1 MEDRDLMLYS
11 YLKGKGGGGG
21 GGGEKPLK
29 ILDYQEVR
37 SGNGTSW
44 TSKSFSL
51 KAGDTLIF
59 AIMHR
64 DEITTAPQGF
74 TLITSNQS
82 MSWQRISIYAYTA
95 TDTETKTASFTLSNA
110 RRYDCY
116 LWKMENVSVSENAS
130 LKKGQKYSGSFS
142 FTNEYRPMLI
152 LFGCYNGNNWSL
164 SSELKGQLIFP
175 VMEFTTY
182 AINFNTAY
190 SSTLT
195 FTAPSDQWSTAGIY
209 LTEVSE
215 P

>member
-1 MEDRDLMLYS
+1 MNERDLKLYS
-11 YLKGKGGGGG
+11 YLKSKGGGGSK
-21 GGGEKPLK
+21 EKPLK
-29 ILDYQEVR
+29 ILDYQEVI

-64 DEITTAPQGF
+64 DAITVAPQGF

-116 LWKMENVSVSENAS
+116 LWKMENASVSENAN
-130 LKKGQKYSGSFS
+130 LKKGQSSKTNFS

-152 LFGCYNGNNWSL
+152 MFGCYNSGAWSL
-164 SSELKGQLIFP
+164 PSALKGQLVFP
-175 VMEFTTY
+175 AAEYTTY
-182 AINFNTAY
+182 AIDFNTAY

-195 FTAPSDQWSTAGIY
+195 FTPPSDQWSTAGIY
-209 LTEVSE
+209 LTEVSQ